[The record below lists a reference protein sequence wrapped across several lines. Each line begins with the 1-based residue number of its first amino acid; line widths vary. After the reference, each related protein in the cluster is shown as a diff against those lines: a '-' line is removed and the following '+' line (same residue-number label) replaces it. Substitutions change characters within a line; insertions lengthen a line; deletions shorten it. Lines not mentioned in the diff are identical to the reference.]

1 MTIIIDYQ
9 VLFNLLLL
17 KSQKSPPSSQS
28 QHVVVEKL
36 SYHCRTAQHSTA
48 QRNQPCTK
56 QRSTYVPVRVR
67 QRKQPDRGGESSSI
81 CGSLFSNPAEKSNLP
96 GGAKEMYDHKQLVMI
111 REALAFRCYILIYL
125 SYIFVR
131 CMHAASGL
139 FSWSMELLA
148 FACRQFARTV
158 IMDLCPLHS
167 HGYVYWC
174 FLVSERR
181 GRKPP
186 AERSALYHLLVTD

>member
-1 MTIIIDYQ
+1 M
-9 VLFNLLLL
+9 VEHL
-17 KSQKSPPSSQS
+17 P
-28 QHVVVEKL
+28 QHT
-36 SYHCRTAQHSTA
+36 TAQ

-56 QRSTYVPVRVR
+56 QRSTDVPVRVR